1 MDAET
6 GAVVGTRPNIQGR
19 GVSIIGPGC
28 TTTDMCLYSSPY
40 LKVTLFSVPALTTG
54 LLAPATH
61 LTR

>member
-1 MDAET
+1 MTVVDAET

-40 LKVTLFSVPALTTG
+40 LKVTLF
-54 LLAPATH
+54 
-61 LTR
+61 